1 MIMIN
6 LLIFI
11 MFMIID
17 LKQRSDLMGL
27 GHTRGFNENVV
38 ELLLL
43 ILSQLDD
50 LFHQVRLEAAADAAV
65 LHPNHR
71 LVALDQGGL
80 INEALVD
87 VELGHIVDN
96 HGSLEVFFSV
106 LGLKDM
112 LQQSSFSRPKKSTQQ
127 GHRNLVR
134 KRSLNKMTCSKKFDY
149 KIMKSDST

>member
-6 LLIFI
+6 LFIFI

-17 LKQRSDLMGL
+17 LEQRSDLMRL
-27 GHTRGFNENVV
+27 RDTRGFNENVV

-43 ILSQLDD
+43 ILSQLND
-50 LFHQVRLEAAADAAV
+50 LLHQVGLQGAADAAV

-87 VELGHIVDN
+87 VELCHVVDN
-96 HGSLEVFFSV
+96 DGTFEVLLLMFSLE
-106 LGLKDM
+106 DM
-112 LQQSSFSRPKKSTQQ
+112 LQQSCLAGAQEVAEQRDRYQVGRIRCFILPTT
-127 GHRNLVR
+127 N
-134 KRSLNKMTCSKKFDY
+134 
-149 KIMKSDST
+149 

>member
-87 VELGHIVDN
+87 IELGHVIDN
-96 HGSLEVFFSV
+96 DGTFEVLLFMLSLQNMFQQSCFARPKEAAEERDGYQVLPRGGSLLS
-106 LGLKDM
+106 KI
-112 LQQSSFSRPKKSTQQ
+112 QSRDGTERR
-127 GHRNLVR
+127 G
-134 KRSLNKMTCSKKFDY
+134 
-149 KIMKSDST
+149 